1 MDKNQNNILSN
12 FTVHDKACKGCVDTN
27 KDVMLSLSIE
37 GDVDGNCPSI
47 YDIFLTQEQAINLMN
62 SINRSVTEN
71 FQH

>member
-12 FTVHDKACKGCVDTN
+12 FTVNSKDCHGCINTH

-37 GDVDGNCPSI
+37 GDINGNHPSI

-62 SINRSVTEN
+62 AINRSVTEN
-71 FQH
+71 FEQ